1 MKILV
6 VCQYYSPEPF
16 RISDI
21 CETLVKHGHEVT
33 VLTGLPNYPE
43 GHVLDDYR
51 HGKKRNEVI
60 NGVKVIR
67 TFEIGRGNSHLR
79 LFLNYASFAISAS
92 LKAFFMKE
100 EFDVIFANQLSPV
113 MMAIPAMVYK
123 KRRHKKILL
132 YCLDLWPDSL
142 AAGGVS
148 EDSLIYRIFLN
159 ISKWIYSS
167 ADQILVTS
175 SMFKDYFEKVL
186 SINTSNIKHLPQYAE
201 DLFVLKEDETMT
213 EIAATSEEKI
223 YKFVFAG
230 NIGDMQSVVTIIKAA
245 NELRNYQNI
254 QFHIVGDGSKFDEC
268 RNLTKSLGLE
278 NVVFYGRRAVHE
290 MPSFYSMADAMLITL
305 KDNKTLSY
313 TLPGKIQSYMAAGK
327 PIIGAING
335 ETSRVIEA
343 SKSGLC
349 CNAEDY
355 TALSELILT
364 FCNYDNKKQMAINA
378 QKYYEQHYSKDKF
391 MYNLENALKELEE
404 RLCSTIKPY

>member
-6 VCQYYSPEPF
+6 VCQYYYPEPF

-21 CETLVKHGHEVT
+21 CETLVKRGHEVT

-43 GHVLDDYR
+43 GRILDEYR

-60 NGVKVIR
+60 HGVKVIR
-67 TFEIGRGNSHLR
+67 SFEIGRGNSRIR

-100 EFDVIFANQLSPV
+100 KFDVIFVNQLSPV

-123 KRRHKKILL
+123 KRRHKQLLL

-148 EDSLIYRIFLN
+148 EESLIYRMFLN

-167 ADQILVTS
+167 ADKILVTS
-175 SMFKDYFEKVL
+175 SMFKDYFENVL
-186 SINTSNIKHLPQYAE
+186 SINSSNIEHLPQYAE
-201 DLFVLKEDETMT
+201 DLFTQTKNKTAT
-213 EIAATSEEKI
+213 GIAAASEEKI

-230 NIGDMQSVVTIIKAA
+230 NIGDMQSVDTIIKAA
-245 NELRNYQNI
+245 NELRNYRNI
-254 QFHIVGDGSKFDEC
+254 QFYIVGDGSKSEEC
-268 RNLTKSLGLE
+268 CNLTNSLGLE
-278 NVVFYGRRAVHE
+278 NVKFYGRRPVQE
-290 MPSFYSMADAMLITL
+290 MPGFYSMADAMLITL
-305 KDNKTLSY
+305 KGNKALSY

-335 ETSRVIEA
+335 EASRVIEA

-355 TALSELILT
+355 IALSELILT
-364 FCNYDNKKQMAINA
+364 FCNYHNKKQMAINA
-378 QKYYEQHYSKDKF
+378 QKFYEQHYSKDKF
-391 MYNLENALKELEE
+391 MYSLENALKELEE
-404 RLCSTIKPY
+404 RSC

>member
-6 VCQYYSPEPF
+6 VCQYYYPEPF

-21 CETLVKHGHEVT
+21 CETLVKHCHEVT

-43 GHVLDDYR
+43 GRILDEYR
-51 HGKKRNEVI
+51 HGKKRNEII

-67 TFEIGRGNSHLR
+67 SFEIGRGDSHLR
-79 LFLNYASFAISAS
+79 LFLNYVSFAISAS

-100 EFDVIFANQLSPV
+100 KFDVILVNQLSPV
-113 MMAIPAMVYK
+113 LMAIPAMVYK
-123 KRRHKKILL
+123 KRRHKQMVI

-148 EDSLIYRIFLN
+148 GESMVYRIFLN

-167 ADQILVTS
+167 ADKILVTS
-175 SMFKDYFEKVL
+175 SMFKDYYENVL
-186 SINTSNIKHLPQYAE
+186 SINSSNIEHLPQYAE
-201 DLFVLKEDETMT
+201 DLFTQTKNETAT
-213 EIAATSEEKI
+213 EIAAPSEEKI

-230 NIGDMQSVVTIIKAA
+230 NIGDMQSVDTIIKAA

-254 QFHIVGDGSKFDEC
+254 QFHIVGDGSKSEEC
-268 RNLTKSLGLE
+268 HNLTNSLGLE
-278 NVVFYGRRAVHE
+278 NVKFYGRRPVQE
-290 MPSFYSMADAMLITL
+290 MTGLYSMADAMLITL

-335 ETSRVIEA
+335 EASRVIEE

-364 FCNYDNKKQMAINA
+364 FCNYDNKEQMAINA

-391 MYNLENALKELEE
+391 MDSLENALKELEE